1 MFNKILIANRG
12 EIALRI
18 IRACNE
24 LGIKTIAIYSDI
36 DKFSPHV
43 AAADEAFKIG
53 EPRAY
58 LNQNLILEIAQK
70 ADVDAIHP
78 GYGYLSEN
86 ENFIKAVEASNI
98 TFIGPSSKSVK
109 LMGNK
114 LNARKLMLDSN
125 IPVVPGSI
133 KPIYNLE
140 EAILIANEI
149 GYPIMLKASGGGGGK
164 GIRMVSEDK
173 ELRQVF
179 NLTRSEALKAFGN
192 DEIYIEKLIVNPKH
206 IEVQILGDRHGN
218 YAHLFEREC
227 SLQRRFQK
235 IIEEAPSPSI
245 DPELRLKITDA
256 AVRAARACNYY
267 NAGTVEFLMD
277 DNHNFY
283 FLEMNTR
290 LQVEHP
296 VTESITG
303 IDIVKEQIKIAA
315 GEKLSFTQD
324 EVSINGHSIECRI
337 NSEDFDFSPSTGK
350 ITNHKIPTLPGIR
363 VDYGIDIGSDV
374 SLYYD
379 PLLSKVISHGRSRN
393 EALVRMLNALDNY
406 LITDVETN
414 IPLLKQILKSDIFR
428 DASFNINTLKNFSF
442 IRESNQGLEIAA
454 VVSAVLNYSNKF
466 KSNGDVTN
474 NKNKWY
480 ELKYD

>member
-43 AAADEAFKIG
+43 TAADEAFNIG
-53 EPRAY
+53 EPKAY
-58 LNQNLILEIAQK
+58 LNQNLILEIATK
-70 ADVDAIHP
+70 AEVDAIHP

-86 ENFIKAVEASNI
+86 ENFIRAVEASNI
-98 TFIGPSSKSVK
+98 TFIGPSSKSVE

-114 LNARKLMLDSN
+114 LNARKLMLGNN
-125 IPVVPGSI
+125 IPIVPGSI
-133 KPIYNLE
+133 EPVNDLE
-140 EAILIANEI
+140 NAIVVANEI
-149 GYPIMLKASGGGGGK
+149 GYPLMLKASGGGGGK
-164 GIRMVSEDK
+164 GIRLVSEDK
-173 ELRQVF
+173 ELRQAF

-192 DEIYIEKLIVNPKH
+192 DEIYIEKLIINPKH
-206 IEVQILGDRHGN
+206 IEVQILCDRYGN
-218 YAHLFEREC
+218 YIHLFEREC

-277 DNHNFY
+277 SNRNFY

-315 GEKLSFTQD
+315 GDKLSFTQD

-350 ITNHKIPTLPGIR
+350 ITNHKIPNLPGIR
-363 VDYGIDIGSDV
+363 VDYGIDIGANV

-379 PLLSKVISHGRSRN
+379 PLLSKVISHGKSRS

-414 IPLLKQILKSDIFR
+414 IPLLKQILKSEIFR
-428 DASFNINTLKNFSF
+428 NASFNINTLKNFSF
-442 IRESNQGLEIAA
+442 IRENNQDLEIAA
-454 VVSAVLNYSNKF
+454 VISAVLNYSNRF
-466 KSNGDVTN
+466 KSNGEVVN

-480 ELKYD
+480 KLKYD

>member
-1 MFNKILIANRG
+1 MFDKILISNRG

-18 IRACNE
+18 IRACKE
-24 LGIKTIAIYSDI
+24 LGIKTVAVYSDI

-43 AAADEAFKIG
+43 SAADESVSIG
-53 EPRAY
+53 EPKAY
-58 LNQNLILEIAQK
+58 LNQNLILEIAK
-70 ADVDAIHP
+70 ITGADAIHP

-86 ENFIKAVEASNI
+86 ENFIRAVEKSKI
-98 TFIGPSSKSVK
+98 KFIGPSAKSVEM
-109 LMGNK
+109 MGNK
-114 LNARKLMLDSN
+114 LNARKLMLEHN
-125 IPVVPGSI
+125 VPVVPGSTE
-133 KPIYNLE
+133 PLNNLKD
-140 EAILIANEI
+140 ASRIAAEI

-164 GIRMVSEDK
+164 GIRMVSDEE
-173 ELRQVF
+173 ELEGAF
-179 NLTRSEALKAFGN
+179 NLTRSEAMKAFGSE
-192 DEIYIEKLIVNPKH
+192 EIYIEKLIVNPKH
-206 IEVQILGDRHGN
+206 IEVQILGDYHGN

-245 DPELRLKITDA
+245 DRELRQKITNA
-256 AVRAARACNYY
+256 AVEAAKACNYF

-277 DNHNFY
+277 ENRNFY

-315 GEKLSFTQD
+315 GERISFEQD
-324 EVSINGHSIECRI
+324 DVAIKGHSIECRI
-337 NSEDFDFSPSTGK
+337 NSEDSDFSPSTGK
-350 ITNHKIPTLPGIR
+350 ITNHKIPNLPGIR
-363 VDYGIDIGSDV
+363 VDYGIDIGSEV

-379 PLLSKVISHGRSRN
+379 PLLSKVISYGRNRE
-393 EALVRMLNALDNY
+393 EALSRMLNALENY

-414 IPLLKQILKSDIFR
+414 IPLLKRILKSEIFR
-428 DASFNINTLKNFSF
+428 NASFNIDTLKNVAFAS
-442 IRESNQGLEIAA
+442 EENHEQEIAA
-454 VVSAVLNYSNKF
+454 VITAVMNYAGNFKTNCNLNNH
-466 KSNGDVTN
+466 N
-474 NKNKWY
+474 NRWT